1 MLTRFSVLPLFRWTV
16 FTFLLCTATTPFA
29 EESEDTRFA
38 RYSNLTHAVIYDWD
52 MAQGLSN
59 PQIEQALKASDIESD
74 ASPLGIVFRHIMALS
89 HHGFDDAPRNL
100 PAQPSVSVTDEHWR
114 YLKKLDPYRYAANRA
129 YYIFLKAMIAHNGST
144 GRLTQSIPALQ
155 QLKAEMLETGHKAAV
170 ATVSM
175 WLANELAESDPFSA
189 KAEIEYALPHLADFD
204 KERAMETQLDPDHA
218 HTWLAQFYK
227 EFNIQSRVYYHAQKD
242 IEGARDRDV
251 LSADYFGDAILAL
264 NRMGRFDEARAL
276 ADEATRVAQQ
286 SGEPVQKVIALA
298 YQLSVYTHRDHPAER
313 QQMLSLAR
321 QGAAVPAESLPPA
334 WQMLPSLFHA
344 IATAIEGSQREFDN
358 AVSAY
363 QSVVAR
369 QLEASY
375 YPKTIDL
382 LNHYNLRRIYKL
394 RGDYKNALRHFELYD
409 RKLLAYNTE
418 SYSLNA
424 ESHHDPLSDDIE
436 FTHLRLAQVKE
447 AEQALRLET
456 ERLRAVVAGLI
467 ASLLGVLTMWFW
479 QRQRRSARLADTD
492 SLTGALTRRA
502 LYSAL
507 SKPVNSNKASCMV
520 LIDLDYFKQV
530 NDHYGH
536 VVGDEVL
543 TRTSSII
550 QSRIRKSDKL
560 CRYGGEE
567 FLLYLHDIDRAQ
579 AARLVDDIRETL
591 KEHCT
596 WTTTDAEFSVSF
608 SAGITEVKSCK
619 DMDAIVATCDTQLYN
634 AKASG
639 RACTRAVEFG

>member
-1 MLTRFSVLPLFRWTV
+1 MLTRLPVLPLFRWIVLTV
-16 FTFLLCTATTPFA
+16 LLFIVLPGLAA
-29 EESEDTRFA
+29 EDENAQFA
-38 RYSNLTHAVIYDWD
+38 RYSNLTHAVIYDWG
-52 MAQGLSN
+52 MAQGLTN
-59 PQIEQALKASDIESD
+59 PQIEQALSTSEIQNDT
-74 ASPLGIVFRHIMALS
+74 SPLGIVFRHIMVLS
-89 HHGFDDAPRNL
+89 HQGFDDAPTNL
-100 PAQPSVSVTDEHWR
+100 PALPSEPVTEAHWR
-114 YLKKLDPYRYAANRA
+114 YLKDLDPYRYAANKA
-129 YYIFLKAMIAHNGST
+129 YFIFLQAMIAYNGST
-144 GRLTQSIPALQ
+144 ERLTQSIPALQ
-155 QLKAEMLETGHKAAV
+155 HLKAEMLESGHKAAV

-175 WLANELAESDPFSA
+175 WLANEFSENDPFSA
-189 KAEIEYALPHLADFD
+189 KAEIEYALPHLVDFD

-227 EFNIQSRVYYHAQKD
+227 EFNIQNRVVYHARKD
-242 IEGARDRDV
+242 IEGARQRDTLRV
-251 LSADYFGDAILAL
+251 DYFGDAILAL
-264 NRMGRFDEARAL
+264 NRMGRFDEAGAL

-286 SGEPVQKVIALA
+286 SGSHVQEVIALA
-298 YQLSVYTHRDHPAER
+298 YRLSVYTHRQDDADR
-313 QQMLSLAR
+313 QYIVTLAKE
-321 QGAAVPAESLPPA
+321 GAAVSAESLPPA

-344 IATAIEGSQREFDN
+344 IATAIDGSQREFED

-363 QSVVAR
+363 QRVIATQR
-369 QLEASY
+369 KASF

-394 RGDYKNALRHFELYD
+394 RGDYKNALRQFELYD
-409 RKLLAYNTE
+409 QKLLAYNTE
-418 SYSLNA
+418 SYSLHDENRR
-424 ESHHDPLSDDIE
+424 DPLSDDIE
-436 FTHLRLAQVKE
+436 FTHLRIAQAKE

-507 SKPVNSNKASCMV
+507 SKPVNDNTTSCMV
-520 LIDLDYFKQV
+520 LIDLDYFKRV

-567 FLLYLHDIDRAQ
+567 FLLFLHDIDKAQ
-579 AARLVDDIRETL
+579 ATRLVDDIRETL
-591 KEHCT
+591 HEYCT
-596 WTTTDAEFSVSF
+596 WTTTDARFSVSF
-608 SAGITEVKSCK
+608 SAGITEVDSCK

-639 RACTRAVEFG
+639 RACTRAIVFG